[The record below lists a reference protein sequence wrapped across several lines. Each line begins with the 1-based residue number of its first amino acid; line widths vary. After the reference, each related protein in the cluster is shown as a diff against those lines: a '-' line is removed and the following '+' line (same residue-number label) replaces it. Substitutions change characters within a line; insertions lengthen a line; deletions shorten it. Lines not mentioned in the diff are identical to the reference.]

1 VEERRRLRRRADSAT
16 VAGDQLLLYRPSGAI
31 ARIAVVVD
39 QLDDAGLRTPLVE
52 DVLDAFPNAELHA
65 VDDRRATAAP
75 VAGQVPAVW
84 RASAS
89 RPRRTWGRRRVEAE
103 PRGELGDYDLVLRLG
118 DRRSRGFVAGTDAL
132 DLAYILDL
140 ADADADA
147 AAPRLGPG
155 LRDRC
160 AMQSAD
166 RVWCGTRR
174 LLATLRRR
182 WNVDAEL
189 LYPPAEL
196 PAAAAPPGSPRA
208 VLAVADGVS
217 PAWNARL
224 DTLARWRDDL
234 EVVKLGAPPPR
245 RNVGRSR
252 IEPAT
257 PLRFAELVGRAVA
270 VVMPPGDVFDPR
282 AVWAAAAGV
291 PVVTPIGSAHAE
303 TVDGL
308 ERRQP
313 TGVLLDEPTDTALAD
328 GVAFVE
334 RHPMLFERERLRR
347 HAERWSRHRF
357 RQTLKA
363 LVFDSWCAHVASETT
378 PEGRVA
384 GAAVERAGTPAL

>member
-16 VAGDQLLLYRPSGAI
+16 VAGDQLLLYRPEGTI

-52 DVLDAFPNAELHA
+52 DVLAAFPHAELHA
-65 VDDRRATAAP
+65 VTDLRAAP
-75 VAGQVPAVW
+75 SPIAERAPVVW
-84 RASAS
+84 NASS
-89 RPRRTWGRRRVEAE
+89 TRPRRSWRRRRVEPE
-103 PRGELGDYDLVLRLG
+103 PSGELGDYDLVLRLG
-118 DRRSRGFVAGTDAL
+118 DRRSRGFVARTDAL
-132 DLAYILDL
+132 DLTYILDL
-140 ADADADA
+140 ADPDGDGG
-147 AAPRLGPG
+147 APRLGSG

-160 AMQSAD
+160 AMRSAD

-182 WNVDAEL
+182 WKVDAEL
-189 LYPPAEL
+189 LYPPAET
-196 PAAAAPPGSPRA
+196 PADVAAAGPRRV

-234 EVVKLGAPPPR
+234 DVVKLGGSRPR
-245 RNVGRSR
+245 RDPGRCR

-257 PLRFAELVGRAVA
+257 PSRFAELVGRAVA

-291 PVVTPIGSAHAE
+291 PVVTPISSAHAE
-303 TVDGL
+303 TVHGL
-308 ERRQP
+308 ERREP
-313 TGVLLDEPTDTALAD
+313 TGVLLDDSTDTALAD

-334 RHPMLFERERLRR
+334 RHPTLFERERLRR

-363 LVFDSWCAHVASETT
+363 LVLDAWCGHVADRTASE
-378 PEGRVA
+378 GHVA
-384 GAAVERAGTPAL
+384 GTAVERAGTPAL

>member
-1 VEERRRLRRRADSAT
+1 MEECRRLRRRADSAT
-16 VAGDQLLLYRPSGAI
+16 VAGEELLLYRPSGAI

-39 QLDDAGLRTPLVE
+39 QLDDDGLRTPLVE
-52 DVLDAFPNAELHA
+52 DVLDALPNAELHA
-65 VDDRRATAAP
+65 VDDRRATAATVVGQMP
-75 VAGQVPAVW
+75 VVW

-89 RPRRTWGRRRVEAE
+89 RPRRSWGRRRVEAE
-103 PRGELGDYDLVLRLG
+103 PRGELDDYDLVLRLG
-118 DRRSRGFVAGTDAL
+118 DHRSRGFVAPTDAL

-140 ADADADA
+140 AEPDAG
-147 AAPRLGPG
+147 APRRGPD

-182 WNVDAEL
+182 WNVEAEL

-196 PAAAAPPGSPRA
+196 PAAAAPTGPRRV

-224 DTLARWRDDL
+224 DSLARWRDDL
-234 EVVKLGAPPPR
+234 DVVKLGAPPPR
-245 RNVGRSR
+245 RKVGRGR

-257 PLRFAELVGRAVA
+257 PLRFAELVGGAVA

-291 PVVTPIGSAHAE
+291 PVITPINSAHAE

-308 ERRQP
+308 ERRDP

-328 GVAFVE
+328 GVTFVE
-334 RHPMLFERERLRR
+334 RHPTLFERERLRR

-363 LVFDSWCAHVASETT
+363 LVLDRWCAHVATEPA
-378 PEGRVA
+378 PEAHVA
-384 GAAVERAGTPAL
+384 GAAVEWAGTPAL